1 MSGIFLDKSVKPTT
15 AMLAD
20 ALNRSKK
27 YWDQIRNTL
36 EGQHGKLTE
45 EWRYYSSSSGWTL
58 KLLLKKRNLFFFTPC
73 AKYFR
78 IAFVFG
84 NKAVDAVEESH
95 LPVKIIR
102 ELKNAKRY
110 AEGRGLRIDVKKQSD
125 VKNIVTLVA
134 IKVDN

>member
-1 MSGIFLDKSVKPTT
+1 MPNIFLDKSVKPTK

-20 ALNRSKK
+20 ALGQSYK
-27 YWDQIRNTL
+27 YWDEIKNTL

-45 EWRYYSSSSGWTL
+45 EWKYYSSSSGWTL

-78 IAFVFG
+78 VAFVFG
-84 NKAVDAVEESH
+84 DKAVDAVEESN
-95 LPVKIIR
+95 LPVAMIR

-110 AEGRGLRIDVKKQSD
+110 TEGRGLRIDVKKQGD
-125 VKNIVTLVA
+125 VKNIVKLAA
-134 IKVDN
+134 IKVEN